1 MLAAAQA
8 AFERSGKFIEPLYSV
23 EHERAQNKIR
33 EVLDAQD
40 FAKFSEE
47 GQVMPVEQTV
57 VLALE
62 ENYE

>member
-8 AFERSGKFIEPLYSV
+8 AFEQNGEFIEPLYRV
-23 EHERAQNKIR
+23 EHERATNKIH

-47 GQVMPVEQTV
+47 GRTMTV
-57 VLALE
+57 DHVVALALE
-62 ENYE
+62 STY